1 MERKVQEEI
10 SALVQN
16 ILSDYGNDR
25 QVDQLDIHK
34 QPDRDVVIDIIYKLL
49 RVIFPGY
56 YRDRTNRFY
65 NIQNNLHTLMEDILF
80 HLNEQLVIVLRY
92 HKDYQSATDEELAV
106 AAQNISMAFFRQIPK
121 IRAYVD
127 TDLQAA
133 LDGDPATSLIDEVVI
148 AYPGLL
154 AVTINRL
161 AHELYLLSVPLLPRI
176 MTEYA
181 HSVTGIDIH
190 PGATIGKYFF
200 IDHGTGIVVGET
212 TVIGDHVKVYQNV
225 TLGAL
230 STRDSQKL
238 RGTKRHPTL
247 EDNVTI
253 YSGASVL
260 GGDTVI
266 GNGAVIG
273 GSAFITKSVPAGARV
288 SVKNQEV
295 QVKYCQTPRVQ
306 TTDLEEDNSWYYTI

>member
-92 HKDYQSATDEELAV
+92 HKDYQSATDEELAA

-260 GGDTVI
+260 GGETVI
-266 GNGAVIG
+266 GKGAVIG
-273 GSAFITKSVPAGARV
+273 GNAFITKSIPAGARV
-288 SVKNQEV
+288 SVKNQEM
-295 QVKYCQTPRVQ
+295 QIKYCHTPRVQ
-306 TTDLEEDNSWYYTI
+306 TSDLEEDSSWYYTI

>member
-92 HKDYQSATDEELAV
+92 HKDYQSATDEELAA